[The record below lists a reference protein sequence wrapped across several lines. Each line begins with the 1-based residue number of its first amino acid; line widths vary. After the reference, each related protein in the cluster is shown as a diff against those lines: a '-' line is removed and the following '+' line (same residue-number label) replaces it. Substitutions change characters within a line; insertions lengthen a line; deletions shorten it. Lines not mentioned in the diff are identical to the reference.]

1 MPAAMIR
8 ALTELPV
15 AGALVGL
22 AVSIGTR
29 VRYHSR
35 ERRGHHVPRRI
46 LAISRIK
53 RRGYELAPAPGCA
66 ERPARNRDDR
76 IIGLPSRDLGL
87 ESMLTQR
94 AKQLFGTDGIRGIPG
109 EYPLDD
115 TTLERVGLALG
126 LHLVADQNV
135 ASRPVRV
142 LIGRDTRESGLHI
155 AELIARGLAL
165 AGAEPVSAGVVTTP
179 GVAWLVNREGFSA
192 GVVISAS
199 HNPYHDNGV
208 KLISSSGMKFPD
220 AVEHEIEHLILSFN
234 DSSPASG
241 AAGAEPVTKVHPD
254 GEEKLHQDY
263 LGGLR
268 AAALPGAKFAGM
280 KIVLDCANGAASELA
295 PQLFRMLG
303 AEVVAINNAP
313 DGKNINAGCGSL
325 HPEGMQKRVVES
337 GAMLGVAF
345 DGDADRAIFASA
357 SGKLVDGDGVLLVA
371 GRYMKSARKLKGNVI
386 VGTTMANLG
395 LERALDRLGLKLGR
409 TAVGDRYVLEEMV
422 RIGANLGGEQSG
434 HILFL
439 DDATT
444 GDGMLTAV
452 KIASIVSISGPL
464 DSLVSDLKI
473 FPQKIVNVRVQS
485 KPPLESLPGVSR
497 TLSEAEKALGKSGRI
512 VLRYSGTEPL
522 ARVMVEAEREE
533 DVRHWTDFL
542 ATALRT
548 AIGA

>member
-1 MPAAMIR
+1 MA
-8 ALTELPV
+8 T
-15 AGALVGL
+15 
-22 AVSIGTR
+22 
-29 VRYHSR
+29 
-35 ERRGHHVPRRI
+35 
-46 LAISRIK
+46 
-53 RRGYELAPAPGCA
+53 
-66 ERPARNRDDR
+66 ERP
-76 IIGLPSRDLGL
+76 
-87 ESMLTQR
+87 
-94 AKQLFGTDGIRGIPG
+94 KQLFGTDGIRGIPG

-115 TTLERVGLALG
+115 ATLERVGSALG
-126 LHLVADQNV
+126 LHLTAGKN
-135 ASRPVRV
+135 ANSKAARV
-142 LIGRDTRESGLHI
+142 LIGRDPRESGPHI
-155 AELIARGLAL
+155 AELIARGLAST
-165 AGAEPVSAGVVTTP
+165 GAAPVSAGVVTTP
-179 GVAWLVNREGFSA
+179 GVAWLVSREGFSA

-208 KLISSSGMKFPD
+208 KLILSSGMKFPD
-220 AVEHEIEHLILSFN
+220 AAEHEIERLILSPN
-234 DSSPASG
+234 GSAPAVKTANPERASK
-241 AAGAEPVTKVHPD
+241 AHPD

-263 LGGLR
+263 LDGLR
-268 AAALPGAKFAGM
+268 AAVLPGAKFAEM
-280 KIVLDCANGAASELA
+280 KIVLDCANGAASNLA

-337 GAMLGVAF
+337 GATLGIAF

-395 LERALDRLGLKLGR
+395 LERALDQSGLKLAR
-409 TAVGDRYVLEEMV
+409 TAVGDRYVLEEML

-452 KIASIVSISGPL
+452 KIASIVSLAGPL
-464 DSLVSDLKI
+464 DSLVADLKI
-473 FPQKIVNVRVQS
+473 YPQKIVNVRVKS
-485 KPPLESLPGVSR
+485 KPPLESLPEVSR
-497 TLSEAEKALGKSGRI
+497 TLGEAEKALGKSGRVI
-512 VLRYSGTEPL
+512 LRYSGTEPL
-522 ARVMVEAEREE
+522 ARVMVEAERDE
-533 DVRHWTDFL
+533 DVRRWTDSL
-542 ATALRT
+542 ASVVRS

>member
-1 MPAAMIR
+1 MA
-8 ALTELPV
+8 TE
-15 AGALVGL
+15 
-22 AVSIGTR
+22 
-29 VRYHSR
+29 
-35 ERRGHHVPRRI
+35 
-46 LAISRIK
+46 
-53 RRGYELAPAPGCA
+53 
-66 ERPARNRDDR
+66 
-76 IIGLPSRDLGL
+76 
-87 ESMLTQR
+87 R

-115 TTLERVGLALG
+115 ATLERVGSALG
-126 LHLVADQNV
+126 LHLTAGKN
-135 ASRPVRV
+135 ANNKAARV
-142 LIGRDTRESGLHI
+142 LIGRDPRESGPHI
-155 AELIARGLAL
+155 AELIARGLAST
-165 AGAEPVSAGVVTTP
+165 GAEPVSAGVVTTP
-179 GVAWLVNREGFSA
+179 GVAWLVSREGFSA

-220 AVEHEIEHLILSFN
+220 AAEHEIERLILSPN
-234 DSSPASG
+234 GSAPAVKTANPERASK
-241 AAGAEPVTKVHPD
+241 AHPD

-263 LGGLR
+263 LDGLR
-268 AAALPGAKFAGM
+268 AAVLPGAKFAEM
-280 KIVLDCANGAASELA
+280 KIVLDCANGAASKLA

-337 GAMLGVAF
+337 GATLGIAF

-395 LERALDRLGLKLGR
+395 LERALDESGLKLAR
-409 TAVGDRYVLEEMV
+409 TAVGDRYVLEEML

-452 KIASIVSISGPL
+452 KIASIVSLAGPL
-464 DSLVSDLKI
+464 DSLVADLKI
-473 FPQKIVNVRVQS
+473 YPQKIVNVRVKS
-485 KPPLESLPGVSR
+485 KPPLESLPEVSR
-497 TLSEAEKALGKSGRI
+497 TLGEAEKALGKSGRVI
-512 VLRYSGTEPL
+512 LRYSGTEPL
-522 ARVMVEAEREE
+522 ARVMVEAERDE
-533 DVRHWTDFL
+533 DVRRWTDSL
-542 ATALRT
+542 ASVVRS

>member
-1 MPAAMIR
+1 MA
-8 ALTELPV
+8 TE
-15 AGALVGL
+15 
-22 AVSIGTR
+22 
-29 VRYHSR
+29 
-35 ERRGHHVPRRI
+35 
-46 LAISRIK
+46 
-53 RRGYELAPAPGCA
+53 
-66 ERPARNRDDR
+66 
-76 IIGLPSRDLGL
+76 
-87 ESMLTQR
+87 R

-115 TTLERVGLALG
+115 ATLERVGSALG
-126 LHLVADQNV
+126 LHLTAGKHANSK
-135 ASRPVRV
+135 AARV
-142 LIGRDTRESGLHI
+142 LIGRDPRESGPHI
-155 AELIARGLAL
+155 AELIARGLAST
-165 AGAEPVSAGVVTTP
+165 GAEPVSAGVVTTP
-179 GVAWLVNREGFSA
+179 GVAWLVSREGFSA

-220 AVEHEIEHLILSFN
+220 AAEHEIERLILSPN
-234 DSSPASG
+234 GSAPAVRTANPERASK
-241 AAGAEPVTKVHPD
+241 AHPD

-263 LGGLR
+263 LDGLR
-268 AAALPGAKFAGM
+268 AAVLPGAKFAEM
-280 KIVLDCANGAASELA
+280 KIVLDCANGAASKLA

-337 GAMLGVAF
+337 GATLGIAF

-395 LERALDRLGLKLGR
+395 LERALDQSGLKLAR
-409 TAVGDRYVLEEMV
+409 TAVGDRYVLEEML

-434 HILFL
+434 HILFF

-452 KIASIVSISGPL
+452 KIASIVSLAGPL
-464 DSLVSDLKI
+464 DSLVADLKI
-473 FPQKIVNVRVQS
+473 YPQKIVNVRVKS
-485 KPPLESLPGVSR
+485 KPPLESLPEVSR
-497 TLSEAEKALGKSGRI
+497 TLGEAEKALGKSGRVI
-512 VLRYSGTEPL
+512 LRYSGTEPL
-522 ARVMVEAEREE
+522 ARVMVEAERDE
-533 DVRHWTDFL
+533 DVRRWTDSL
-542 ATALRT
+542 ASVVRS